1 MNSFYIHNRLL
12 IVLSSNIHLR
22 LQSYDFLDKKGLN
35 ILYIMIIKLLFLVF
49 FRQKN
54 NEFPTKRQ
62 KAVRYKHAFEV
73 ATDL

>member
-1 MNSFYIHNRLL
+1 
-12 IVLSSNIHLR
+12 
-22 LQSYDFLDKKGLN
+22 
-35 ILYIMIIKLLFLVF
+35 MIIKLLFLVF